1 MGPWAQT
8 VQCEVYDAVVEPRR
22 REDHDGDVAGVDL
35 EDISAALEAAS
46 FGAPVEVSESVR
58 ARSRG

>member
-35 EDISAALEAAS
+35 DVEQHEICPGLDTIPVRT
-46 FGAPVEVSESVR
+46 GAT
-58 ARSRG
+58 AQ